1 MKRGRIFKG
10 WSITVTAA
18 LLAAP
23 LAGIAQEPGSFQVA
37 AAIGEELTLPK
48 TAPKTTTTPPG
59 TTAAKPAEPTGTAT
73 AKTAAETE
81 TETLGMS
88 TSTMVLIGVGAAA
101 LLAAAAGGGGG
112 GGGSSSHPRP

>member
-1 MKRGRIFKG
+1 MFKG

-23 LAGIAQEPGSFQVA
+23 LAGMAQEPGSFQVA

-59 TTAAKPAEPTGTAT
+59 TTAAKPTEPTKTDTGTTAT
-73 AKTAAETE
+73 ETE
-81 TETLGMS
+81 TETGAMS
-88 TSTMVLIGVGAAA
+88 TTTMVLIGVGAAA
-101 LLAAAAGGGGG
+101 LLAAMAGG
-112 GGGSSSHPRP
+112 GGGSSSTQH

>member
-23 LAGIAQEPGSFQVA
+23 VAGMAQNPGSFQVA

-48 TAPKTTTTPPG
+48 TAPKTTTAPQG
-59 TTAAKPAEPTGTAT
+59 TTAAKPAEPTGTGT
-73 AKTAAETE
+73 GTTAAE